1 MARKQFLSI
10 LMVVALVG
18 SLTVAGSAAV
28 VPTTEDVSTSSIS
41 GSVTVT
47 VTSAADGDTVDVRY
61 QNGST
66 DTVRLLG
73 VDTPE
78 VNVENTPGEFEGVP
92 NTQAGKDCLRSA
104 GKNASQFT
112 KDTIVGETVTL
123 KFDSK
128 SDRRG
133 DYGRLLAYVYV
144 NGENFNL
151 DLVEKGHARVY
162 DSSFSQ
168 RQTFYSA
175 ENESQANL
183 RGLWHCRTVDDG
195 GSGGD
200 DGSDSGTASVEWVYA
215 EASSTNDERVQIKNT
230 GSGELDLSGYAL
242 EDEAGHTYTFP
253 DGFTLASGESVW
265 VHSGSGTDDS
275 DDLYAAFGHEIWNDY
290 GDTAY
295 LYDESGSEVDRRSY

>member
-1 MARKQFLSI
+1 MARKRFLTAM
-10 LMVVALVG
+10 LVVALVG
-18 SLTVAGSAAV
+18 SMAFPAGAAV
-28 VPTTEDVSTSSIS
+28 VSTTEDATTSSIS

-47 VTSAADGDTVDVRY
+47 VTGVADGDTVDVRY
-61 QNGST
+61 ENGT
-66 DTVRLLG
+66 TETVRLLG

-104 GKNASQFT
+104 GENASKYT
-112 KDTIVGETVTL
+112 KNTLVGRTVTL
-123 KFDSK
+123 KFDSQ

-144 NGENFNL
+144 DGQNFNL
-151 DLVEKGHARVY
+151 GLVEKGHARVY
-162 DSSFSQ
+162 DSTFSQ
-168 RQTFYSA
+168 SESFYSA

-195 GSGGD
+195 GDGGD
-200 DGSDSGTASVEWVYA
+200 GGSDSGTASIEWVYA

-230 GSGELDLSGYAL
+230 GSGELDLSGYTL
-242 EDEAGHTYTFP
+242 VDEAGNSYTFP
-253 DGFTLASGESVW
+253 SGFTLASGASVW
-265 VHSGSGTDDS
+265 VHSGSGSDDA

-290 GDTAY
+290 GDTAH
-295 LYDESGSEVDRRSY
+295 LYDENGNEVDSRSY

>member
-18 SLTVAGSAAV
+18 SLTAAGSAAV

-47 VTSAADGDTVDVRY
+47 VTSAADGDTVDIEY

-78 VNVENTPGEFEGVP
+78 VNVENSPGEFEGVP
-92 NTQAGKDCLRSA
+92 STQEGEDCLRSA
-104 GKNASQFT
+104 GEEASQFT
-112 KDTIVGETVTL
+112 KDTLVGKTVTL
-123 KFDSK
+123 KFDSQ

-133 DYGRLLAYVYV
+133 DYGRLLAYIYV

-151 DLVEKGHARVY
+151 DLIEQGHARVY
-162 DSSFSQ
+162 DSTFSQ
-168 RQTFYSA
+168 SDTFYSA
-175 ENESQANL
+175 ETTAQNNQV
-183 RGLWHCRTVDDG
+183 GLWSCTTLDDG

-200 DGSDSGTASVEWVYA
+200 TGSGTASIEWVY
-215 EASSTNDERVQIKNT
+215 TGGYQLNDERVHIKNT
-230 GSGELDLSGYAL
+230 GTGELDLSGYTL
-242 EDEAGHTYTFP
+242 EDAAGNSYTFP
-253 DGFTLASGESVW
+253 SGFTLGAGESVW
-265 VHSGSGTDDS
+265 VHSGSGYDDA
-275 DDLYAAFGHEIWNDY
+275 DDLYADFGYEIWNDY

-295 LYDESGSEVDRRSY
+295 LYDENGNEVDRRSY

>member
-1 MARKQFLSI
+1 MRRKQLLSI
-10 LMVVALVG
+10 ITAVALVG

-28 VPTTEDVSTSSIS
+28 LPTTHDASTSSIS
-41 GSVTVT
+41 DSVTVT

-61 QNGST
+61 SNGST

-112 KDTIVGETVTL
+112 KDTLVGKTVTL
-123 KFDSK
+123 KFDSQ

-133 DYGRLLAYVYV
+133 DYGRLLAYVYL

-151 DLVEKGHARVY
+151 DLIEKGHARVY
-162 DSSFSQ
+162 DSTFSQ
-168 RQTFYSA
+168 RETFYSA

-183 RGLWHCRTVDDG
+183 RGLWHCRTIDDGGDG
-195 GSGGD
+195 GSG
-200 DGSDSGTASVEWVYA
+200 DSGTASVEWVYA
-215 EASSTNDERVQIKNT
+215 EASNPNDERVQVKNT
-230 GSGELDLSGYAL
+230 GSGELDLSGYTL
-242 EDEAGHTYTFP
+242 EDAAGHTYTFP
-253 DGFTLASGESVW
+253 SGFTLASGDSVW

-275 DDLYAAFGHEIWNDY
+275 DDLYAAFGHEIWNDG

-295 LYDESGSEVDRRSY
+295 LYDENGDEVDRRSY